1 MTDAR
6 RRPPAEGPVIPTLR
20 NAPSSPRRTSWVA
33 PAAVCLAAFLGLA
46 GTVSPGRAQEEGPPV
61 AATTEEEPEDAAS
74 SRAAA
79 FRAVEGKAQENVPGG
94 PLLLSAY
101 AVAWLLVF
109 GYLLRLARLQRQN
122 AADLDRLMRAVGQAR
137 GGGEA
142 ASGEGGR

>member
-1 MTDAR
+1 MTDAH
-6 RRPPAEGPVIPTLR
+6 RRPPVERVAPTLR
-20 NAPSSPRRTSWVA
+20 DAPSCPRRTSRVA
-33 PAAVCLAAFLGLA
+33 PAALCLAAFLGLA
-46 GTVSPGRAQEEGPPV
+46 GTVSSGRAQEEGSPV
-61 AATTEEEPEDAAS
+61 GATTGEEPEDAAS